1 MFRSEQHG
9 PETDLPVGSRDVR
22 TVETMSV
29 TRPND
34 VPHTPGVYEFS
45 DGTGRVLYVGKAKDL
60 ANRLA
65 SYFPADRDDL
75 HPRTRRMLGNAV
87 DVRWVICASE
97 TEALVLEREW
107 VHAKQ
112 PPYNVRLRAG
122 SGYTGIHVTDGQTPR
137 LTVWRGKRP
146 VGGKTFGPYPGV
158 RTTDL
163 LDALMLLHGV
173 RTCDDATYRK
183 AERTRRACLLGETG
197 KCLAPCVGNVD
208 EETHRRAAAELAAEL
223 ERPGRDTGQRLTDEM
238 QELASAGNFEAAA
251 RRRDQLAALS
261 LVGRRQ
267 RVATDGTD
275 VDAVAVERSGE
286 RLGAVRVRVRDGIV
300 VAVDEYVA
308 VDDPTSTEPEILE
321 TVLGQ
326 LADDVRPP
334 GTAAAP
340 VIASL
345 TVDGTR
351 TPRGEH
357 ERSVLAFA
365 ATQAAET
372 LSRAAL
378 TGRDAA
384 SSHEESRKLG
394 EHLHLPASP
403 RRIECTDVSHT
414 GGKHTVGAVVVLV
427 DGEIRPD
434 LHRRLHFGDGNIGGD
449 DYAATEELVRRR
461 LLPGGMGHIELPDLL
476 LVDGGAGQVA
486 AAARGR
492 DLAAEEATIDWDPRR
507 VTIVG
512 IAKRLEE
519 LWPEK
524 ADSPLR
530 LPEGDPA
537 LLLVQRARDE
547 AHRYSLSGQRR
558 RREKA
563 ALRTGLDDVRGLGP
577 ARKRALLDRFGTLDA
592 VASAPL
598 TELATV
604 PGIGPEIA
612 ARIRAALGNP

>member
-1 MFRSEQHG
+1 MSATER
-9 PETDLPVGSRDVR
+9 R
-22 TVETMSV
+22 TVDGVSV
-29 TRPND
+29 HRPND
-34 VPHTPGVYEFS
+34 VPRTPGVYEFS
-45 DGTGRVLYVGKAKDL
+45 DLSGRVLYIGKAKDL
-60 ANRLA
+60 AARIA
-65 SYFPADRDDL
+65 QYFPGERDDL
-75 HPRTRRMLGNAV
+75 HPRTRRMLAHA
-87 DVRWVICASE
+87 DAVRWIVCASE

-122 SGYTGIHVTDGQTPR
+122 SGYTGIHVTDGPTPR
-137 LTVWRGKRP
+137 LSIWRGKRP
-146 VGGKTFGPYPGV
+146 TDGKTFGPYPGV
-158 RTTDL
+158 RASDL
-163 LDALMLLHGV
+163 LDGLMLLHGV

-183 AERTRRACLLGETG
+183 AERARRACLLGETG
-197 KCLAPCVGNVD
+197 KCLAPCIGKVD
-208 EETHRRAAAELAAEL
+208 TEAHRRAAAELVANL

-238 QELASAGNFEAAA
+238 QALAAAGNFEAAA

-275 VDAVAVERSGE
+275 IDAVAVERSGE
-286 RLGAVRVRVRDGIV
+286 RLAAVRVRVRGGVV

-308 VDDPTSTEPEILE
+308 VDDPASSGPEILE

-326 LADDVRPP
+326 LAAADVRPP
-334 GTAAAP
+334 GTVAVP
-340 VIASL
+340 VIASA

-351 TPRGEH
+351 IPRGEH
-357 ERSVLAFA
+357 ERAVMAFA
-365 ATQAAET
+365 AAQAVET
-372 LSRAAL
+372 LSRGAF

-384 SSHEESRKLG
+384 SSHEASRTLG
-394 EHLHLPASP
+394 EHLRLPAAP

-414 GGKHTVGAVVVLV
+414 GGRHTVGAVVVLV

-434 LHRRLHFGDGNIGGD
+434 LHRRLHFGDGNVGGD

-461 LLPGGMGHIELPDLL
+461 LLPGGMGHTELPDLL
-476 LVDGGAGQVA
+476 LIDGGSGQVA
-486 AAARGR
+486 AAVRGR
-492 DLAAEEATIDWDPRR
+492 KLAAAEATTEWDPSR

-519 LWPEK
+519 LWLENV
-524 ADSPLR
+524 ASPLH
-530 LPEGDPA
+530 LPAGDPA

-577 ARKRALLDRFGTLDA
+577 VRKRALLERFGTLDA
-592 VASAPL
+592 VAAAPL
-598 TELATV
+598 TELAAV
-604 PGIGPEIA
+604 PGIGLEIA
-612 ARIRAALGNP
+612 GRIRTALGNP

>member
-1 MFRSEQHG
+1 MRTG
-9 PETDLPVGSRDVR
+9 PPVSATERRTIDGVSVR
-22 TVETMSV
+22 
-29 TRPND
+29 RPTD
-34 VPHTPGVYEFS
+34 VPRAPGVYEFS
-45 DGTGRVLYVGKAKDL
+45 DLSGRVLYVGKAKDL
-60 ANRLA
+60 AARIA
-65 SYFPADRDDL
+65 QYFPGERDDL
-75 HPRTRRMLGNAV
+75 HPRTRRMLAHA
-87 DVRWVICASE
+87 DTVRWIVCASE

-122 SGYTGIHVTDGQTPR
+122 SGYTGIHVTDGPTPR
-137 LTVWRGKRP
+137 LSVWRGKRP
-146 VGGKTFGPYPGV
+146 VAGKAFGPYPGV
-158 RTTDL
+158 RTADL

-183 AERTRRACLLGETG
+183 AERARRACLLGETG

-208 EETHRRAAAELAAEL
+208 AETHRRAAVELSADL

-238 QELASAGNFEAAA
+238 QALAAAGNFEAAA

-286 RLGAVRVRVRDGIV
+286 RLGAVRVRVRGGIV

-308 VDDPTSTEPEILE
+308 GDDPTSAEPEILE

-326 LADDVRPP
+326 LAADASPA
-334 GTAAAP
+334 GAAAVP
-340 VIASL
+340 VIAAAA
-345 TVDGTR
+345 VDGTR
-351 TPRGEH
+351 IPRGEH
-357 ERSVLAFA
+357 ERAVLAFA
-365 ATQAAET
+365 AAQAAET

-384 SSHEESRKLG
+384 GSHEESRKLG
-394 EHLHLPASP
+394 DHLRLPAAP

-414 GGKHTVGAVVVLV
+414 GGRHTVGAVVVLV

-434 LHRRLHFGDGNIGGD
+434 LHRRLHFGDGNVGGD

-461 LLPGGMGHIELPDLL
+461 LLPGGMGHTDLPDLL

-486 AAARGR
+486 AAVRGR
-492 DLAAEEATIDWDPRR
+492 DLAAAEATADWDPHR

-519 LWPEK
+519 LWPEN

-558 RREKA
+558 RRERA

-592 VASAPL
+592 VAAAPL
-598 TELATV
+598 SELGAV